1 MTKRLPRNKQLIII
15 GGGASGLA
23 ASCIAAKHGIDTLLI
38 EKNSKL
44 ARKLLA
50 SGNGRC
56 NLLNAGEP
64 IYFGDSKFAKSVLN
78 NCSFNRLVEFFNS
91 LGLVLKQEEGGRI
104 YPTTGRADTVLD
116 CLLRPTKNSSVSI
129 NLNERAKSI
138 EPLDTGFKL
147 VTDKSEYICD
157 NLLIAGGS
165 IASPKLGGTNDMYN
179 MLMPLGFNMVAP
191 KPALCGIDC
200 DMKPYISL
208 DGTRLMAICTLVC
221 DDKPIATSIGEVL
234 FSKRGLSGVCIMQLA
249 RFLPGNTENCHIY
262 LDFSPTLGIDYC
274 LEYMYSQEVY
284 YNNNNSYMKPEKT
297 FDINTN
303 SKLDND
309 INKPDCKTSNTNEP
323 NNINSNNPDCTNTN
337 KICNISINKPFYMG
351 LVKPSDIYKNTQIA
365 LDFLQSRLTILN
377 KEDILLG
384 ALPSKLAHICTKN
397 SLNETA
403 KAVTALKFCGLSP
416 RGFEH
421 AQVAAGGISTKNID
435 PSTMQTVYSNLYIS
449 GETLNV
455 DGDCGGYNLMFA
467 FASGILAAMHV
478 AGKY

>member
-1 MTKRLPRNKQLIII
+1 MTKRPARNKQLIII

-165 IASPKLGGTNDMYN
+165 IASPKLGGTEDMYN
-179 MLMPLGFNMVAP
+179 MLMPLGFNLIP
-191 KPALCGIDC
+191 LKPTLCGIDC
-200 DMKPYISL
+200 DMKPYITL

-221 DDKPIATSIGEVL
+221 DDMPTAASIGEVL

-249 RFLPGNTENCHIY
+249 RFLPENTENCHIY

-274 LEYMYSQEVY
+274 NKHKAS
-284 YNNNNSYMKPEKT
+284 
-297 FDINTN
+297 DINM
-303 SKLDND
+303 
-309 INKPDCKTSNTNEP
+309 
-323 NNINSNNPDCTNTN
+323 
-337 KICNISINKPFYMG
+337 PFDMG
-351 LVKPSDIYKNTQIA
+351 LVAPSDIYKNTQIA

-384 ALPSKLAHICTKN
+384 ALPSKLARICTKN

-421 AQVAAGGISTKNID
+421 AQVVSGGISTENID

-467 FASGILAAMHV
+467 FASGIIAAMHV

>member
-104 YPTTGRADTVLD
+104 YPATGRADTVLD

-165 IASPKLGGTNDMYN
+165 IASPKLGGTEDMYN

-200 DMKPYISL
+200 DMKPYITL

-221 DDKPIATSIGEVL
+221 DDMPTAASIGKVL

-249 RFLPGNTENCHIY
+249 RFLPENTENCHIY

-274 LEYMYSQEVY
+274 NKHKAS
-284 YNNNNSYMKPEKT
+284 
-297 FDINTN
+297 DINM
-303 SKLDND
+303 
-309 INKPDCKTSNTNEP
+309 
-323 NNINSNNPDCTNTN
+323 
-337 KICNISINKPFYMG
+337 PFDMG
-351 LVKPSDIYKNTQIA
+351 LVAPSDIYKNTQIA

-384 ALPSKLAHICTKN
+384 ALPSKLARICTKN

-421 AQVAAGGISTKNID
+421 AQVVSGGISTENID

-467 FASGILAAMHV
+467 FASGIIAAMHV

>member
-104 YPTTGRADTVLD
+104 YPATGRADTVLD

-165 IASPKLGGTNDMYN
+165 IASPKLGGTEDMYN

-200 DMKPYISL
+200 DMKPYITL

-221 DDKPIATSIGEVL
+221 DDMPTAASIGEVL

-249 RFLPGNTENCHIY
+249 RFLPENTENCHIY

-274 LEYMYSQEVY
+274 NKHKAS
-284 YNNNNSYMKPEKT
+284 
-297 FDINTN
+297 DINM
-303 SKLDND
+303 
-309 INKPDCKTSNTNEP
+309 
-323 NNINSNNPDCTNTN
+323 
-337 KICNISINKPFYMG
+337 PFDMG
-351 LVKPSDIYKNTQIA
+351 LVAPSDIYKNTQIA

-384 ALPSKLAHICTKN
+384 ALPSKLARICTKN

-421 AQVAAGGISTKNID
+421 AQVVSGGISTENID

-467 FASGILAAMHV
+467 FASGIIAAMHV